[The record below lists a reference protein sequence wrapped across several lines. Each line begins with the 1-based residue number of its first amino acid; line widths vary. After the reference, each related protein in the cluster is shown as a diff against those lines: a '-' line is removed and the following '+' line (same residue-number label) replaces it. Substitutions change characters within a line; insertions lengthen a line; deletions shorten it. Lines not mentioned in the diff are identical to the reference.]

1 MQGQPSIYDLLA
13 KKSLTNITSE
23 QIHEAMARTKADTAT
38 FDFWQGVLMLQAAIK
53 SSRTFAH
60 GLPIHT
66 TATVVSAAL
75 ADGANVS
82 HTPQGTEVWLL
93 QAITENSCSFGLR
106 DTATG
111 NIQQL
116 LVEGATTGTTV
127 LNQPIYL
134 TSSLSLFISNASGSS
149 QTPTFAYYK
158 VSL

>member
-1 MQGQPSIYDLLA
+1 MTDQPSIYDLLA
-13 KKSLTNITSE
+13 KKSLANIQTE
-23 QIHEAMARTKADTAT
+23 DIHTAT
-38 FDFWQGVLMLQAAIK
+38 SRTFADVASIPFWQGVMMLSKAVET
-53 SSRTFAH
+53 SRTFAY

-66 TATVVSAAL
+66 TGTVVSAAL

-82 HTPQGTEVWLL
+82 HTPTGTEIWLL
-93 QAITENSCSFGLR
+93 QAVSESSCSFALK
-106 DTATG
+106 DSNG

-127 LNQPIYL
+127 LNSPIYL
-134 TSSLSLFISNASGSS
+134 SSSISLLISNASGSS